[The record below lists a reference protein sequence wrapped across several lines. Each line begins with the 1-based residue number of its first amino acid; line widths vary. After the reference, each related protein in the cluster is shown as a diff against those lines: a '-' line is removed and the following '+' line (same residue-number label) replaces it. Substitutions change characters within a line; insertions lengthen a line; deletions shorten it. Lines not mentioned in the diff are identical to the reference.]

1 MMSNLEEIKNEVS
14 QQINNLKNN
23 DNQNNYPIDTYSAPI
38 NCKDDCTGK
47 CQGLCTDVCTGC
59 KNSCKGSCENKCGDG
74 CKGNCGNTCN
84 KGCALICSTNCTGN
98 CSGGCKGTCSGTC
111 KGGCNKDCS
120 DACTANCSLTCNT
133 ACKGNCCN
141 GCSTGC
147 KGKCQ
152 TRCQTY
158 CKNQQIYSEN
168 IGSKFSWRKTPIK
181 DNIIE
186 IWAEDWNTLASY
198 VEAAAPYCIENG
210 GTVSITSVNPNNEIY
225 ASDFNSLDE
234 GIGKINKRV
243 GEKTAKIDYLYA
255 SDFQSLA
262 NNYNTATIKCKQ
274 TCNQKW
280 DKNEPSPDP
289 ECKNQDVSA
298 CTQTDGL

>member
-14 QQINNLKNN
+14 QQIDDLKNN
-23 DNQNNYPIDTYSAPI
+23 SNILQNIPQYTDAGP
-38 NCKDDCTGK
+38 DCGNSCMT
-47 CQGLCTDVCTGC
+47 
-59 KNSCKGSCENKCGDG
+59 SCKGKCSKVCADSCLSDCTKS
-74 CKGNCGNTCN
+74 CGNTCN
-84 KGCALICSTNCTGN
+84 KGCALTCSTNCTGT
-98 CSGGCKGTCSGTC
+98 CKGTCSGTC
-111 KGGCNKDCS
+111 RGGCNKQCT

-133 ACKGNCCN
+133 TCKGNCYG

-152 TRCQTY
+152 TKCQTY
-158 CKNQQIYSEN
+158 CQNQQIYSEN
-168 IGSKFSWRKTPIK
+168 IGSKFSWRKTPTK

-198 VEAAAPYCIENG
+198 VEAAGPYCG
-210 GTVSITSVNPNNEIY
+210 GGAISITSVNPNEEIY

-255 SDFQSLA
+255 SDFQGLA

-274 TCNQKW
+274 ICNQKW
-280 DKNEPSPDP
+280 DENEPSPDQG
-289 ECKNQDVSA
+289 CKNQDVSA

>member
-84 KGCALICSTNCTGN
+84 KGCALICSTNCTGS
-98 CSGGCKGTCSGTC
+98 CSSGCKGTCSGTC
-111 KGGCNKDCS
+111 KGGCNKNCS
-120 DACTANCSLTCNT
+120 DACTADCSLTCNT
-133 ACKGNCCN
+133 TCKGNCCN

-168 IGSKFSWRKTPIK
+168 IGSKFSWRKTPTK

-198 VEAAAPYCIENG
+198 VEAAGPYCG
-210 GTVSITSVNPNNEIY
+210 GGAISITSVNPNDEIY

-243 GEKTAKIDYLYA
+243 GEKIAKIDYLYA
-255 SDFQSLA
+255 SDFEGLA

-280 DKNEPSPDP
+280 DENEPSPDP
-289 ECKNQDVSA
+289 KCENQDVSA

>member
-168 IGSKFSWRKTPIK
+168 IGSKFSWRKTPTK

-255 SDFQSLA
+255 SDFQGLA
-262 NNYNTATIKCKQ
+262 NNYNSATIKCKQ

-280 DKNEPSPDP
+280 DENEPSPDIK
-289 ECKNQDVSA
+289 CKDQKVSA

>member
-14 QQINNLKNN
+14 QQIDDLKNN
-23 DNQNNYPIDTYSAPI
+23 SNILQNIPQYIPQYTDAGP
-38 NCKDDCTGK
+38 DCGNSCMT
-47 CQGLCTDVCTGC
+47 
-59 KNSCKGSCENKCGDG
+59 SCKGKCSKVCADSCLSDCTKSCGS
-74 CKGNCGNTCN
+74 TCN
-84 KGCALICSTNCTGN
+84 KGCALICSTNCTGT
-98 CSGGCKGTCSGTC
+98 CSDTCKGTCSGTC
-111 KGGCNKDCS
+111 KGGCNKNCS
-120 DACTANCSLTCNT
+120 DACTADCSLTCNT
-133 ACKGNCCN
+133 TCKGNCCN

-147 KGKCQ
+147 KGKCL

-158 CKNQQIYSEN
+158 CQNQQIYSEN
-168 IGSKFSWRKTPIK
+168 IGSKFSWRKTPTE

-198 VEAAAPYCIENG
+198 VEAAGPYCG
-210 GTVSITSVNPNNEIY
+210 GAISITSVNPNDEIY

-243 GEKTAKIDYLYA
+243 GEKIAKVDYLYA
-255 SDFQSLA
+255 SDFQGLA

-280 DKNEPSPDP
+280 DKNESSPDP
-289 ECKNQDVSA
+289 KCKDQRVSA